1 MTFLT
6 PFILGL
12 LGLSAIIG
20 IVYIGITAYDLI
32 RKTYS
37 DYHRDLLQNNM
48 WRMFHASWLIAV
60 ILMVLELF
68 L

>member
-1 MTFLT
+1 MFNYI
-6 PFILGL
+6 ILGL
-12 LGLSAIIG
+12 LSLSAVIG
-20 IVYIGITAYDLI
+20 TFYLGITAYDCI
-32 RKTYS
+32 RKNYP

-48 WRMFHASWLIAV
+48 WRMFHASWIIAV